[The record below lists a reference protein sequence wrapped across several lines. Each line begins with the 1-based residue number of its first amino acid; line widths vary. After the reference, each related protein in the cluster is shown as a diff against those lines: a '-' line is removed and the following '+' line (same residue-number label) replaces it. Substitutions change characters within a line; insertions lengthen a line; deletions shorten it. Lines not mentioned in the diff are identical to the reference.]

1 MNPPLTILACGF
13 ALMVPAWF
21 GLFLS
26 GFPTVLCPMPVL
38 TVIPAFFLS
47 SAGLHGIAVAVPT
60 IFFLLWNPQLFR
72 GGPEV
77 PKRTYFL
84 FGGAILLSI
93 AWFVA
98 SWKFGL
104 QYQGRRFTYS
114 MCVINALW
122 ILFLGLLFARSRK
135 GNQSFTSS
143 LILHWLLF
151 AWLAW
156 YAFPYLG
163 ELP

>member
-1 MNPPLTILACGF
+1 MNPRVTTLACGF
-13 ALMVPAWF
+13 ALLVPAWF
-21 GLFLS
+21 GLFFS
-26 GFPTVLCPMPVL
+26 GFPTLLCPMPAL
-38 TVIPAFFLS
+38 TVIPAFFLTNAS
-47 SAGLHGIAVAVPT
+47 LYPIGVAMPT

-72 GGPEV
+72 GRPEV

-84 FGGAILLSI
+84 FGSTILLSI

-104 QYQGRRFTYS
+104 QYQGRRFTYLV
-114 MCVINALW
+114 CVINAIW
-122 ILFLGLLFARSRK
+122 ILLLGLFFARSRK
-135 GNQSFTSS
+135 GKQSFTGS
-143 LILHWLLF
+143 LVLHWLLF

>member
-1 MNPPLTILACGF
+1 
-13 ALMVPAWF
+13 
-21 GLFLS
+21 
-26 GFPTVLCPMPVL
+26 MPVL